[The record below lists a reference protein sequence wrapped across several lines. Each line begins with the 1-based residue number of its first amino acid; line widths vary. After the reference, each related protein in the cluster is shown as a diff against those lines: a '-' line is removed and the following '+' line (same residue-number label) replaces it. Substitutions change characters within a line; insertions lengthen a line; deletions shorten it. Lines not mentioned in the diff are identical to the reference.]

1 MDDIV
6 KPISRIKIS
15 VQGIIEIEVE
25 SEELNFSDLKKEA
38 YDIFKFAKGQMLGSK
53 PDDNDVQ

>member
-1 MDDIV
+1 MEEIV
-6 KPISRIKIS
+6 KPMSRIKIS

-25 SEELNFSDLKKEA
+25 SEELNFFDLKKES
-38 YDIFKFAKGQMLGSK
+38 YDIFKFAKEQMFGSK